1 MELNSD
7 QSKAVSAFN
16 LMRGE
21 VNFNQIN
28 DIAEYLQIED
38 AELFVDVLITL
49 KDNNNGNSNN
59 KN

>member
-1 MELNSD
+1 
-7 QSKAVSAFN
+7 
-16 LMRGE
+16 MRGE

-28 DIAEYLQIED
+28 DIAEYLQVED

-59 KN
+59 QN